1 MSQSPHILP
10 PASTLIVG
18 IGAATALLTMIVIA
32 AGQPSNEERAHG
44 AHRTPS
50 WCNSQ
55 DTFNRAERTVC
66 DSALLSELD
75 LKLSEVYQRSNASIE
90 SQRRWVARRNDCGS
104 SERCLASVYE
114 ERISELGGGGT
125 GR

>member
-1 MSQSPHILP
+1 MSQSRHILP
-10 PASTLIVG
+10 PAKTLIVG

-32 AGQPSNEERAHG
+32 MGEPSNEERAHR
-44 AHRTPS
+44 AHRMPS

-55 DTFNRAERTVC
+55 DAFNRAERTVC

-75 LKLSEVYQRSNASIE
+75 LKLSQVYQRSNASTE

-104 SERCLASVYE
+104 NERCLASVYE